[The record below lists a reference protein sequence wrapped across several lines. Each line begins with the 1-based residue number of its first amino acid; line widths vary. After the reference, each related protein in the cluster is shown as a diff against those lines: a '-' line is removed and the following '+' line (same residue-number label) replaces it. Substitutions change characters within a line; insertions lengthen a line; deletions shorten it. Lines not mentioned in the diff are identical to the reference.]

1 MSALGQKQTC
11 AVHPRMSAP
20 PKADIVCDKVRIMNR
35 ADLRPD
41 FGRQQTALVGG
52 GLMMQPSHQKPPN
65 VFQTTVS
72 TRTACHDEHGVQLV
86 FPKIH

>member
-11 AVHPRMSAP
+11 AAHKPMSALP

-41 FGRQQTALVGG
+41 FGRQQTALFGG
-52 GLMMQPSHQKPPN
+52 GWLMDDAARP
-65 VFQTTVS
+65 
-72 TRTACHDEHGVQLV
+72 
-86 FPKIH
+86 